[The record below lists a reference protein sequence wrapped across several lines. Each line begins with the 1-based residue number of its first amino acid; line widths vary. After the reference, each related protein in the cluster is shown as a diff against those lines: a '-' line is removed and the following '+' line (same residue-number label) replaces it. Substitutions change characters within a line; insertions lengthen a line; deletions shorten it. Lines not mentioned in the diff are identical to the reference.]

1 MGRREIFLK
10 YVDRRSILNLYR
22 VAKSDPWTVLNT
34 DKFFGLLKELEKDKQ
49 ATKEFLLVCVHES
62 SSWESAKLTPL

>member
-1 MGRREIFLK
+1 MK

-49 ATKEFLLVCVHES
+49 ATKEFLLKVLSIEYDFRKHYCNQS
-62 SSWESAKLTPL
+62 SAEIS